1 MKKMFMKDFQLSEH
15 PWISA
20 IVLSLLIVVSAVLTV
35 LLRRLLLPIPQST
48 FSYQFWSMII
58 DLGSL
63 FVTLFFWMPFVF
75 RLPNGKR
82 SIRGFLDDIGLSRI
96 QPVKRTLLLFL
107 SCYLLTMG
115 SLILGS
121 YLYNH
126 FVLQWSFSLFTKRL
140 FDLSRILPPQN
151 WGLFTN
157 VRVLSEEVI
166 YRGVLLTVFLNNK
179 YSDRRAII
187 ISSLLWASIHALN
200 LLSAPLASENTLFVA
215 GMIIWCAI
223 YGLFYGYLFIEA
235 GNLYPNILMH
245 YFGNVFMNLWAYL
258 PNASMI
264 DIVVNGI
271 FFFGLT
277 STILSI
283 LWIKF
288 ISIHQ
293 LFGGERY
300 ARAKTHR

>member
-1 MKKMFMKDFQLSEH
+1 MKDFQLSEY

-20 IVLSLLIVVSAVLTV
+20 IVLSLLIVGSAILTV
-35 LLRRLLLPIPQST
+35 LFRQFLLPMPQFT

-58 DLGSL
+58 DLGGL
-63 FVTLFFWMPFVF
+63 LVTLFFWMPFVF
-75 RLPNGKR
+75 RLPSGKR
-82 SIRGFLDDIGLSRI
+82 SIRGFLDDIGLNRI
-96 QPVKRTLLLFL
+96 QPVKRTLLLSL
-107 SCYLLTMG
+107 SCYLITMG

-140 FDLSRILPPQN
+140 FDVSRILPPQN

-157 VRVLSEEVI
+157 VRVLGEEVI

-179 YSDRRAII
+179 YSERKAII
-187 ISSLLWASIHALN
+187 ISSLFWASIHALN
-200 LLSAPLASENTLFVA
+200 LLNAPLASENTLFVA
-215 GMIIWCAI
+215 GMIIWTTI
-223 YGLFYGYLFIEA
+223 YGLFYGYLFIKA
-235 GNLYPNILMH
+235 GNLYPNIFIH
-245 YFGNVFMNLWAYL
+245 YFGNVFMNLWAFL
-258 PNASMI
+258 PFASMI
-264 DIVVNGI
+264 NIVINGI

-288 ISIHQ
+288 IS
-293 LFGGERY
+293 RY
-300 ARAKTHR
+300 LSYSS